1 MLCPRKK
8 QIIFITAND
17 LLIHNGRFRGVCHS
31 TGKIN
36 SNFFLY
42 YSILHVG
49 MQLPQRENGRK
60 ECDFISARQI
70 LSKKYLDL
78 KV

>member
-1 MLCPRKK
+1 MRKSPESHR
-8 QIIFITAND
+8 
-17 LLIHNGRFRGVCHS
+17 LPCYFRGVCHS
-31 TGKIN
+31 TGRIN
-36 SNFFLY
+36 PNFLLY

-49 MQLPQRENGRK
+49 MQLPQRGNGRK
-60 ECDFISARQI
+60 KYDFISARQY